1 MAKLNK
7 KFSELKGATQKK
19 LIAKYGSKAKAMAA
33 HSAARTLEGKK
44 KNPHPSK
51 AEKKAALKIVSD
63 DNKVGKD
70 EAKSLLQMGI
80 KPKTINKFV
89 GSKSGV
95 NYSKK
100 AATTVS
106 SSAKNPTHAQAALS
120 LTKSGNTGTT
130 TLFDLMTKGTT
141 LPPGWNKTE
150 VTTPSPT
157 PAPGQPLGPTTPAPT
172 PEPTPAPTPEPT
184 PAPTPEPTPGDG
196 GKGNG
201 GKDKNLSFGQFEVPK
216 KYDKNYDPFSEIEY
230 PEGKSG
236 KDFKK
241 YKTQRGKILR
251 AAKAD
256 LANKRNR
263 DFKPEVIGKAADL
276 REAFLGDPSK
286 KKEKLKGRAKRQYKL
301 DKIGKAKKPKFKDFK
316 ERIEKIREGKK
327 IEDSTGTKRSY
338 AYSGKFK
345 ELGEKLGIEY
355 GSEDRKKR
363 TKDRFAKLSKGL
375 GIGKLT
381 GTYKTASDTAKTQR
395 EKGREAMKLFRGES
409 VA

>member
-7 KFSELKGATQKK
+7 KFSELKGATQKN

-44 KNPHPSK
+44 NNPHPSQ
-51 AEKKAALKIVSD
+51 AEKRAALKIVSD
-63 DNKVGKD
+63 DNRVGKG

-80 KPKTINKFV
+80 KPKKINKFV
-89 GSKSGV
+89 ASKSNV
-95 NYSKK
+95 NYSKR
-100 AATTVS
+100 AATVVS
-106 SSAKNPTHAQAALS
+106 SSAKNPTHAKAALT
-120 LTKSGNTGTT
+120 LTKSGNTRRPETDDDEIT
-130 TLFDLMTKGTT
+130 DPK
-141 LPPGWNKTE
+141 KTD
-150 VTTPSPT
+150 PS
-157 PAPGQPLGPTTPAPT
+157 
-172 PEPTPAPTPEPT
+172 PTPEPT

-201 GKDKNLSFGQFEVPK
+201 GKDKNLSFGQFEVPE

-263 DFKPEVIGKAADL
+263 DFKPEVIGKAADKL
-276 REAFLGDPSK
+276 EAFLGDPSK
-286 KKEKLKGRAKRQYKL
+286 KPEELKGRAKRQYKL
-301 DKIGKAKKPKFKDFK
+301 DQIGKAKKPNFERF
-316 ERIEKIREGKK
+316 ERRIEKIREGKK
-327 IEDSTGTKRSY
+327 IKDSKGTKQNY

-345 ELGEKLGIEY
+345 ELGEKLGIKY
-355 GSEDRKKR
+355 GVEDRKKR
-363 TKDRFAKLSKGL
+363 TKDRFTKLSKGL
-375 GIGKLT
+375 GIGELT

-395 EKGREAMKLFRGES
+395 ERGREAMKLFRGES